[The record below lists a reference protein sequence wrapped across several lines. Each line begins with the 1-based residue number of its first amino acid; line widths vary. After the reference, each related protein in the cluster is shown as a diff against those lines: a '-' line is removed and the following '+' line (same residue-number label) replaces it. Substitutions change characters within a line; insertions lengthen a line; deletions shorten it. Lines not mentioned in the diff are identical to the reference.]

1 MLVPGWRAVF
11 GAVADDNAD
20 ADTGDDIAT
29 LPALAEGDT
38 LTIRDTEVQ
47 ERKTKPKPMHTEG
60 SLLASMESCG
70 RDILDGEEREAMK
83 EAGIGTPATRAAVIE
98 TLFARDYIK
107 RDKKSLV
114 PTDKGLTV
122 YMAVRDEKIADVA
135 MTGQWE
141 LALSKIGTGE
151 MDATTFHRSIEVYA
165 AHITSELL
173 DMPFER
179 KNDRPT
185 CPCPKCKAGTVTL
198 FSKVAKCGNP
208 NCDLTVF
215 RTIAKKELS
224 DAQLTAL
231 LTDGKTAVIKGFVG
245 KNGKTFEAA
254 VVLDADFK
262 TVFRFE
268 NKKSNEGGR
277 RKPK

>member
-11 GAVADDNAD
+11 GTVVDEDTPDED
-20 ADTGDDIAT
+20 ATV
-29 LPALAEGDT
+29 LPALIEGDT

-47 ERKTKPKPMHTEG
+47 ERKTKPKPLHTEAT
-60 SLLASMESCG
+60 LLAAMESAGKECENE
-70 RDILDGEEREAMK
+70 DEREAMK

-98 TLFARDYIK
+98 TLFAHDYIK

-122 YMAVRDEKIADVA
+122 YMAVRDKKIADVA

-141 LALSKIGTGE
+141 LTLSKIGTGG
-151 MDATTFHRSIEVYA
+151 MDAATFHRSIEVYA
-165 AHITSELL
+165 AQITSELL

-179 KNDRPT
+179 RDDRPT

-198 FSKVAKCGNP
+198 FSKVAKCQNP

-215 RTIAKKELS
+215 RTIAKKELT
-224 DAQLTAL
+224 DAQMTAL
-231 LTDGKTAVIKGFVG
+231 LTNEKTAVIKGFVG
-245 KNGKTFEAA
+245 KNGKNFEAA
-254 VVLDADFK
+254 VAFDADYK
-262 TVFRFE
+262 TVFKFND
-268 NKKSNEGGR
+268 NKK
-277 RKPK
+277 KK